1 MAITETDLIFL
12 ESERLDDTASGGG
25 RMTGNV
31 IPDGE
36 ENNLFPDVSPTDR
49 VFGRVRLRKIF
60 AANHSD
66 SIDLYLGSHV
76 IVSHPPADPDI
87 NITLFSTGDWLD
99 TRDDS
104 QDYIERYLARSG
116 YWPGLLYGD
125 HLEGQR
131 AIQIVQF
138 PNTEAPVVGQTLV
151 LIQDEGEAGE
161 QEQYVRITR
170 VTTETRTF
178 VDQQGSFDR
187 LVVLAEISDPLRY
200 DFEGEDPSRYTAQ
213 NPTTVLRD
221 TIASAAARYYSV
233 RALTAQAPLG
243 ERELT
248 VNSIYTPLV
257 PSVQTENP
265 ILDAQAGGSKA
276 YTLSGG
282 TRTANLAQ
290 VAHTDWVSISAA
302 NQSLN
307 YTALLLPKPAAGT
320 VTVSYRAQGKWYS
333 LTDNGTG
340 KLTGTG
346 AGTINYSTGS
356 ALITLSA
363 LPDIGSAILWG
374 WGGSVHAV
382 AADLD
387 AITFDIQGWAYQL
400 QHDGIERGSVIITWT
415 SGGATKTV
423 VDGEAGRLIG
433 DGNGKIDYVTGKLY
447 FKPVALPDPGAT
459 PVITYRYGAPETESF
474 TPVLDGNRFVTIT
487 VANPP
492 VLPNSISV
500 VFTTRRRKTE
510 QQKIVEET
518 T

>member
-12 ESERLDDTASGGG
+12 ESERLDDTSSGGG

-31 IPDGE
+31 VPDGE
-36 ENNLFPDVSPTDR
+36 ENNLFPDVAPTDR
-49 VFGRVRLRKIF
+49 VFGRVRMRKIF
-60 AANHSD
+60 AANHSN
-66 SIDLYLGSHV
+66 SIDLYLGAHV
-76 IVSHPPADPDI
+76 IVSHPPADDYI
-87 NITLFSTGDWLD
+87 NVTLFSTGDWLD
-99 TRDDS
+99 TRDEAR
-104 QDYIERYLARSG
+104 DYIERYLARSG
-116 YWPGLLYGD
+116 YWPGYLYGD

-131 AIQIVQF
+131 AVQIVQF
-138 PNTEAPVVGQTLV
+138 PNTDPPVVGQTLV
-151 LIQDEGEAGE
+151 LIQDEGGVSEI
-161 QEQYVRITR
+161 EQYVRITR
-170 VTTETRTF
+170 ITSEMRTF
-178 VDQQGSFDR
+178 VDGQGSFER

-200 DFEGEDPSRYTAQ
+200 DFNGIEPSRYTSQ
-213 NPTTVLRD
+213 DPETVLRD

-233 RALTAQAPLG
+233 RTLTAQANVS

-248 VNSIYTPLV
+248 VDSIYTPLV

-265 ILDAQAGGSKA
+265 ILDAQAGGTKD
-276 YTLSGG
+276 YTLSCG
-282 TRTANLAQ
+282 TRTASLNQ
-290 VAHTDWVSISAA
+290 VAHTDWVQISAA
-302 NQSLN
+302 NQALN

-340 KLTGTG
+340 GLTGTG
-346 AGTINYSTGS
+346 AGTLNYSTGS

-382 AADLD
+382 ATTLD
-387 AITFDIQGWAYQL
+387 GITFDIPGWMVQL
-400 QHDGIERGSVIITWT
+400 QHDAIETGSLTVTWT
-415 SGGATKTV
+415 SGTATKKV
-423 VDGEAGRLIG
+423 IDQAGKLIG
-433 DGNGKIDYVTGKLY
+433 DGNGQIDYVTGKLY
-447 FKPVALPDPGAT
+447 FKPVDLPDPVAT

-474 TPVLDGNRFVTIT
+474 TPTLDGNRFVTIT

-492 VLPNSISV
+492 VLPNSVSA

-510 QQKIVEET
+510 QEKIVEET